1 MARFGAT
8 KRPTVSVGLL
18 VSLLLLAVVIG
29 LFLFGSNALRSTQS
43 DRQKE
48 ILSSSVDR
56 SITQCYALEG
66 SYPSSLSYL
75 EEHYGLTYDKDRYYI
90 DYQFIGSNL
99 RPDITII
106 ERTD

>member
-43 DRQKE
+43 DQQKE

-106 ERTD
+106 ERTY